1 MVLDNV
7 VSDEELFFLYKEIIG
22 SNGWSLVGRSSGE
35 ELAHTFKEF
44 NNLPMFRIKADTPDA
59 ILNYP
64 LYLYFQSIIFMLKNS
79 LREKNIGLPHLMKRA
94 WINASYN
101 GAKAHW
107 LHYDN
112 VDPNCKTIL
121 LFLTPV
127 WETAWRGSFY
137 VEGEKFSFKP
147 GSAVIFDSKDWHC
160 GEEPEASTQNWLRLT
175 ANIMVGK

>member
-1 MVLDNV
+1 MKPMVLDNV

-64 LYLYFQSIIFMLKNS
+64 LYLYFQSIIFRLKNS

-94 WINASYN
+94 WINAS
-101 GAKAHW
+101 
-107 LHYDN
+107 
-112 VDPNCKTIL
+112 
-121 LFLTPV
+121 
-127 WETAWRGSFY
+127 
-137 VEGEKFSFKP
+137 
-147 GSAVIFDSKDWHC
+147 
-160 GEEPEASTQNWLRLT
+160 
-175 ANIMVGK
+175 